1 MAQRKMPYKYWNA
14 AIFDSGDVDTTNH
27 MAVMAREQLSACSE
41 ITKEEIAMLKM
52 KYPHLTTRD

>member
-1 MAQRKMPYKYWNA
+1 MPYKYWNA
-14 AIFDSGDVDTTNH
+14 AFFDSGDVDTTNH
-27 MAVMAREQLSACSE
+27 MAVMAREQLLACSE